1 MNRGRKDTPLSIMY
15 VEDDPVTR
23 TLVAQTLP
31 KKFPEYQIR
40 TAENGKLGLELYK
53 EYQPEIVITDVNMPI
68 MNGILMAAEI
78 KAINPDVVII
88 AVTAYSETNYLLN
101 AIEIGISHYVLK
113 PIDYRKLFEAIE
125 KSSAGIRLRK
135 ELAAQNNLI
144 SELNAALEN
153 TVLDMRREQECLCSS
168 VCCNVVA
175 SMATIREYG
184 NLVRQPARSPAGE
197 PELHTIGAILDEA
210 ARVERM
216 IRRVHRFTHLC
227 SVPFSRTSVNLS
239 GLAETIAQNLQR
251 QESQRRVVFHIA
263 DDVTVR
269 GDERLLEVVLENLL
283 ENAWKYTRKTRDAV
297 IEFGS
302 SGSAD
307 ARSCFVR
314 DNGIG
319 FDART
324 VQELISFQREETG
337 EQAAGIG
344 LGLATVSRII
354 DLHGGTLKVAG
365 EPGKGAMFMF
375 SV

>member
-1 MNRGRKDTPLSIMY
+1 MNRGGKDTPLSIMY

-23 TLVAQTLP
+23 ALVAQTLP
-31 KKFPEYQIR
+31 KKFPEYLIR
-40 TAENGKLGLELYK
+40 TAENGKLGLQLYK

-144 SELNAALEN
+144 SELNAALES

-175 SMATIREYG
+175 SMAIIRKYG
-184 NLVRQPARSPAGE
+184 NFVLQRTGSQITE
-197 PELHTIGAILDEA
+197 PESHLIEYILDEA

-216 IRRVHRFTHLC
+216 IRRVDCFTHLC
-227 SVPFSRTSVNLS
+227 SVPLSCASVNLS
-239 GLAETIAQNLQR
+239 GLAESIAQNLQR
-251 QESQRRVVFHIA
+251 QEPQRRVAFRIA
-263 DDVTVR
+263 EDVTVR

-283 ENAWKYTRKTRDAV
+283 ENAWKYTRKKRDAV

-302 SGSAD
+302 SGYAG

-324 VQELISFQREETG
+324 VQELISFQRKESGEET
-337 EQAAGIG
+337 AGIG

-354 DLHGGTLKVAG
+354 DLHGGTLEVAG